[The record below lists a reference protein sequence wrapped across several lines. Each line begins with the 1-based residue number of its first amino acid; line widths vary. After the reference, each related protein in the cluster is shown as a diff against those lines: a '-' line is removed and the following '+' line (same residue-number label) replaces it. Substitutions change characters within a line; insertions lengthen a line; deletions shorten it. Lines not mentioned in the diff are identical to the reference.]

1 MVCISLSTFIW
12 NGFVIGLFAWLACK
26 SGLVLKRLL
35 GDKPDIKKLEES
47 VRSLQTEGVVWGACK
62 LMDLLHY
69 IVNSFFLISSF
80 ISIFIATIVK
90 LGYGFKYLRIIF
102 TIVDDLV
109 CFKTV
114 LQKTGG
120 IHLKRIC
127 KYLKS
132 ILLTSQ
138 NLWYIYIYINSKDGL
153 FCT

>member
-12 NGFVIGLFAWLACK
+12 NWFVIGLFAWPAWK
-26 SGLVLKRLL
+26 SGLVLRKLL

-47 VRSLQTEGVVWGACK
+47 VISLQTEGVVWGPCK
-62 LMDLLHY
+62 LMALKTSS
-69 IVNSFFLISSF
+69 ITFFLISSF

-90 LGYGFKYLRIIF
+90 LGYGFKFLRIIF

-127 KYLKS
+127 KYLFFWNTTFIK
-132 ILLTSQ
+132 LKF
-138 NLWYIYIYINSKDGL
+138 KDYRDKREYVRI
-153 FCT
+153 